1 MRGLSGGRML
11 VGRATFFVLGSS
23 LFACSSVSQRDI
35 SDLRVLHEQE
45 KARLDMVRA
54 EIARAEAQAAIARE
68 QAQFEQCR
76 ALSSEI
82 RAEVVSAQADCAKHH
97 AEHNMCEANNSART
111 AKGGIAGCLLGIGA
125 AAVTSGAGIPLALA
139 GCGGGALAG
148 HATNSDCTQVTCDV
162 DSGRLT
168 SLSLSRRGRNAL
180 PLCGGYLGVQT
191 AEGAGATLV
200 RLVEPASP
208 AAAVGLQPNDL
219 IVQVDGIA
227 TPGTQA
233 LYLALNEKA
242 PGSIVVLALM
252 RNGAPFALRVQL
264 GPRGQRTTL

>member
-1 MRGLSGGRML
+1 ML
-11 VGRATFFVLGSS
+11 PARAMFFVLGSS

-35 SDLRVLHEQE
+35 SDLRKLHEQE
-45 KARLDMVRA
+45 KVRLGMVRA

-76 ALSSEI
+76 AFSSEI

-97 AEHNMCEANNSART
+97 AEHNMCEANNSAHMAT
-111 AKGGIAGCLLGIGA
+111 GGIVGCLLGIGA
-125 AAVTSGAGIPLALA
+125 TAVTSGAGISLALA
-139 GCGGGALAG
+139 GCGGGAVAG
-148 HATNSDCTQVTCDV
+148 YATNSHCSPVTCDV

-168 SLSLSRRGRNAL
+168 SLSLSSRGRNAL

-191 AEGAGATLV
+191 AEGAAATLV
-200 RLVEPASP
+200 RLVELASP
-208 AAAVGLQPNDL
+208 AAAIGLQPNDL
-219 IVQVDGIA
+219 IVQVDGVA

-233 LYLALNEKA
+233 LYLALNEKP
-242 PGSIVVLALM
+242 PGSIVVLSVM